1 MRKILKKH
9 DKSSQIAL
17 TPSLGPWVE
26 RRAFASLRGLDALLR
41 AAENFLA
48 LLVAPLDG
56 RRSGQA
62 AGPNGAQAACGG
74 APAAAKVEPP
84 ASIVWQPR
92 PRGAEVLPPP
102 PTRLPSTVG
111 AGSSVAEAASAAAHG
126 AHRETAERCALLL
139 TTLTHA
145 SPGQMSPSPAVAD
158 TALLHRPEIV

>member
-1 MRKILKKH
+1 VRKILKKH

-62 AGPNGAQAACGG
+62 AGPTGAQA
-74 APAAAKVEPP
+74 AAAKVEPP